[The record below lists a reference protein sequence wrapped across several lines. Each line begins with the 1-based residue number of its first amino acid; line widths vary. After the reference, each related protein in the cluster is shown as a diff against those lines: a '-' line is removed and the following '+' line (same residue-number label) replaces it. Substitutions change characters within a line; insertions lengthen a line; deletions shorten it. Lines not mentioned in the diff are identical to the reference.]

1 MDLLSQRYAS
11 PFLIMDEFIRL
22 QQFHEFVCEIL
33 KTIANEKVHDI
44 RWRYYLHKVW
54 GMTFDEFVRQCEK
67 PQQGEQH
74 MTNEEIS
81 NVIGESRKIL
91 EGFKMPE

>member
-22 QQFHEFVCEIL
+22 QQFREFVYEIL
-33 KTIANEKVHDI
+33 KTIADEKVHEA
-44 RWRYYLHKVW
+44 RWQYYLHKVW
-54 GMTFDEFVRQCEK
+54 GDISFDDYVRECEK
-67 PQQGEQH
+67 PKRGEQY

-81 NVIGESRKIL
+81 NAINESRDML
-91 EGFKMPE
+91 TGFVPE